1 MAEKILKTR
10 IQLRYDTLAN
20 WTTNDPVLK
29 AGEIAIATID
39 AAVPAKKQL
48 PPVMFKVGDGTSK
61 FSELDWASALA
72 ADVYEW
78 AKQPTRPAYKYGDAD
93 LTGFGT
99 AATKNVSAFDAAGA
113 ASTAET
119 NAKAYTDQKI
129 GALPSQAEYT
139 LEAGTTDGSLVLKKD
154 GTVVGDPAVVQ
165 GWANLLAKAQKG
177 VDDAAAAQAAAE
189 AAQTTANGKYSK
201 PTDGIPKED
210 LASAVQTSLDKADT
224 ALQSHQT
231 VTLASGT
238 NNGTLKLTVGG
249 TATDNIEV
257 KGLGTAAYE
266 TKGAFATAAQGTKA
280 DNAMPKAGGDF
291 TGAITVLAPTAN
303 MNPAT
308 KQYVDAEIAKID
320 QFKYI
325 VSTNAATTP
334 AGVEWY
340 SGSTKIT
347 GTLTASASTEYIIYL
362 VPCKH
367 TAAETQQ
374 GYDEYL
380 TVKSGSTYSWEIL
393 GNTRDIDLS
402 GYVPITR
409 TVNNKALSADI
420 TLSAADVGVNTT
432 NFPGLDKTGTVTSV
446 ATGEGLT
453 GGPITNSGT
462 IKHAVP
468 TGATEKTSGFYK
480 VATDKFGH
488 VTGATAVTKDDITGL
503 GIPGSDTTYED
514 MTGATASA
522 AGARGLVPAPAAGK
536 QTSFLRGDGTWVVPN
551 DTNTWRQI
559 NVNGTQ
565 LKGTGTGTGAVNFKN
580 GSNVTI
586 TGSGNDITISA
597 ASANNAALKDTSG
610 QTIFTANASED
621 VTITVIDCGNSSDIW

>member
-72 ADVYEW
+72 ADVYAW
-78 AKQPTRPAYKYGDAD
+78 AKEPTRPAYKYGDAD

-99 AATKNVSAFDAAGA
+99 AAAKNVSAFDAAGA

-139 LEAGTTDGSLVLKKD
+139 LETGTTDGSLVLKKD

-177 VDDAAAAQAAAE
+177 VDDAATAQAAAE
-189 AAQTTANGKYSK
+189 AAQATANGKYSL
-201 PTDGIPKED
+201 PTGGIPKSD
-210 LASAVQTSLDKADT
+210 LASGVQTSLGKADT

-238 NNGTLKLTVGG
+238 NNGTLKLTVGS

-266 TKGAFATAAQGTKA
+266 VKGAFATAAQGTKA

-291 TGAITVLAPTAN
+291 TGAVTVLAPTAN

-325 VSTNAATTP
+325 VSTDAATTP

-347 GTLTASASTEYIIYL
+347 GTLTASANTEYIIYL

-432 NFPGLDKTGTVTSV
+432 NFPGLNKTGTVTSV
-446 ATGEGLT
+446 SGGDGL
-453 GGPITNSGT
+453 SGSVT
-462 IKHAVP
+462 TSGSIAHAAP
-468 TGATEKTSGFYK
+468 TGAAVTESGFYK

-488 VTGATAVTKDDITGL
+488 VTNATAVTKDDITGL

-514 MTGATASA
+514 MIGATASA
-522 AGARGLVPAPAAGK
+522 AGTHGLVPAPAAGK

-586 TGSGNDITISA
+586 TGSGNDITIAA
-597 ASANNAALKDTSG
+597 ASANDAALKDASG
-610 QTIFTANASED
+610 ATIFSANASED
-621 VTITVIDCGNSSDIW
+621 VTITVIDCGNSSSNW